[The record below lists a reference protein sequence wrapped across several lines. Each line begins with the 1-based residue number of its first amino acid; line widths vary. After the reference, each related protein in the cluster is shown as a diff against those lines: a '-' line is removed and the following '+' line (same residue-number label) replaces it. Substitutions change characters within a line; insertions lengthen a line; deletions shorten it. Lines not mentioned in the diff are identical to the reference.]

1 MFADVSRRAPTV
13 PGSLRPDDLRYSFP
27 SSPLAGMLHLVMA
40 TITVR
45 VAPRSGRTAVES
57 GPDGVVVRV
66 RAAPEGGRA
75 TEEAARALAEILGVP
90 RTRIR
95 LRSGAR
101 SRTKTFDVDGL
112 SSQDVQQRL
121 RRG

>member
-1 MFADVSRRAPTV
+1 
-13 PGSLRPDDLRYSFP
+13 
-27 SSPLAGMLHLVMA
+27 MLHLVMA

-57 GPDGVVVRV
+57 GPDGVVVIRV

-75 TEEAARALAEILGVP
+75 TEEAARALAETLGLP

-112 SSQDVQQRL
+112 SSQDVQQRI

>member
-1 MFADVSRRAPTV
+1 
-13 PGSLRPDDLRYSFP
+13 
-27 SSPLAGMLHLVMA
+27 MLHLDMA

-57 GPDGVVVRV
+57 GSDGVVVRV

-75 TEEAARALAEILGVP
+75 TEEAARALAAELGIPPSRV
-90 RTRIR
+90 R

-112 SSQDVQQRL
+112 SSDDLQRL
-121 RRG
+121 IRRT

>member
-1 MFADVSRRAPTV
+1 
-13 PGSLRPDDLRYSFP
+13 
-27 SSPLAGMLHLVMA
+27 MA

-75 TEEAARALAEILGVP
+75 TQEAARALAEALGVP
-90 RTRIR
+90 RTRVR
-95 LRSGAR
+95 LRFGAR
-101 SRTKTFDVDGL
+101 SRTKTFEVDGL
-112 SSQDVQQRL
+112 SARDLQQRIH
-121 RRG
+121 RS